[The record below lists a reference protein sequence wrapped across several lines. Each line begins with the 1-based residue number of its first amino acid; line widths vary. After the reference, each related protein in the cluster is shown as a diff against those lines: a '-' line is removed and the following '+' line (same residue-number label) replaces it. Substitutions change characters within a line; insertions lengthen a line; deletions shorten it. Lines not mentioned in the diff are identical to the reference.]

1 MLKTYSHNLNKRH
14 RTQVKKNITSKTEIN
29 PIQGGRFQGCSRM
42 GWGGGGGKK
51 APFSKICHTYPTLMK
66 LGTVIPYLRK
76 IKKIHKSRDTPFDF
90 C

>member
-42 GWGGGGGKK
+42 GWGGGGQKG
-51 APFSKICHTYPTLMK
+51 PLLSKLSHISYVIETWHSYTLPK
-66 LGTVIPYLRK
+66 EDQKNT
-76 IKKIHKSRDTPFDF
+76 
-90 C
+90 